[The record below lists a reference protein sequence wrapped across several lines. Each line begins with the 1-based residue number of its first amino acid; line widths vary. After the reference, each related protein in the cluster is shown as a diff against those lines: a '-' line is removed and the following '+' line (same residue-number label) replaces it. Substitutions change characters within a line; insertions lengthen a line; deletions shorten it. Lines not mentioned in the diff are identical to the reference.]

1 MLTLAMIQMQ
11 VNFHQPEAN
20 LARAAQWV
28 AKAAAEGAQLCILP
42 ECMDLGWGTP
52 EAVRLA
58 QPIPGAVSSRLC
70 QIARENR
77 VWLVSGLTEKAGGR
91 VYNAALLISDTGEI
105 LLHHRKINVLTGV
118 EDVYAIGDRLSVA
131 DTPFGRIGIDIC
143 ADNAVQSLSV
153 GHTLARMGAQMI
165 LSPCA
170 WAVPPQ
176 REEGLPYGQEWH
188 VPYGHLSSLYGIA
201 VVGVSNVGQVPCGSW
216 QGWKAIGNSIAYG
229 PDGKPLAVLPYGED
243 AQCMQLIRFEPR
255 AAGQQG
261 TALADRVYRQ
271 LGSPLDAGEQSR

>member
-11 VNFHQPEAN
+11 VDFHQPEAN
-20 LARAAQWV
+20 LERAAQWV

-243 AQCMQLIRFEPR
+243 AQFMRLIRFEPR
-255 AAGQQG
+255 AAEQQG

>member
-1 MLTLAMIQMQ
+1 MFTLAMIQMR
-11 VNFHQPEAN
+11 VDFHQPEAN
-20 LARAAQWV
+20 LNRAAHLV
-28 AKAAAEGAQLCILP
+28 AQAAADGAQLCILP

-52 EAVRLA
+52 EALQLA
-58 QPIPGAVSSRLC
+58 QPIPGAVSHRLC
-70 QIARENR
+70 QIARENG
-77 VWLVSGLTEKAGGR
+77 VWLVSGLTEKAGDR
-91 VYNAALLISDTGEI
+91 VYNAALLISDQGEI

-118 EDVYAIGDRLSVA
+118 EDVYAIGDRLAVA

-188 VPYGHLSSLYGIA
+188 VPYGHLSSLYGIY
-201 VVGVSNVGQVPCGSW
+201 VVGVSNVGQVTCGSW

-229 PDGKPLAVLPYGED
+229 PDGKALAVLPYGED
-243 AQCMQLIRFEPR
+243 AQCVRLIQLQPKP
-255 AAGQQG
+255 ADQQG
-261 TALADRVYRQ
+261 TALAERIYQQ
-271 LGSPLDAGEQSR
+271 LTCTFIQP